1 MQKPFSGFSAGDNP
15 APTTFNGAA
24 PASPSSPDAVPG
36 ADRTTAPYPSSNAS
50 PAAPGASARHDSTPN
65 SIPRHPLPSLDPLSR
80 AFRQPVSA
88 ASSSASAPAAAPVPA
103 SSASTPRTSPDP
115 RHSAARSRRSGASA
129 SSSLSSSS
137 SNSTPTSTT
146 STSSTSSTSAHR
158 DAQARNGLARL
169 APIIP
174 FTPPAT
180 VLSASASRRSPTLS
194 SHAPPSFSLSPP
206 AISTSAAPSPLF
218 ALPGNT
224 VERNIAINIDD
235 DDDGSH
241 VGGSSGIA
249 YRVNSTGTGTGNGNG
264 SIGLLGASAAAPA
277 SKYAL
282 GSAAPPIMEKT
293 RRSERPE
300 VLRQRARSPWAIT
313 LLTLSASLL
322 GAVLLGLILKS
333 LVTRQ
338 FEMDPKGC
346 RMSYMRPSYA
356 HLSEF
361 DTEHTRFASK
371 YSLYLYREQGVDDET
386 KLKGI
391 PVLFVPGNA
400 GSYKQVRPIASE
412 AANYFH
418 DIVQHNEG
426 AVRSGARSLDF
437 FTVDFNEDITAFHGQ
452 TLLDQAEYLNEA
464 IRYILSLYLDPR
476 MSIRDSDI
484 PDPTSVIILGHSMGG
499 VVARTMLIMPNY
511 QSNSINTIVTLSAP
525 HARPP
530 VTFDGEIVKIY
541 DDINDYWRRAYSQQ
555 WANNNP
561 LWHVTLV
568 SIAGGGLDTV
578 VPSDYAN
585 LESLVPDTHGF
596 TVFTTTIPNVWT
608 SMDHQAILWC
618 DQFRKVISRALYD
631 IVDVH
636 RATQT
641 KPRAERMRVFKKH
654 FLTGMESI
662 AERDVPSKE
671 PTTLLTLEDKSNAII
686 AQGERLV
693 LRSLGDTPRLKAHL
707 LPIPPPSS
715 SVGKR
720 FTLLTDQQLDKPG
733 DAGKLEVLFCSV
745 FPLQSGQAGVF
756 PIKMDLSGESTATT
770 RLACKNAAS
779 DVIVLPASRRSSR
792 YPFTLGE
799 EREAAPFSYLQYDI
813 DDISEHQFVAVI
825 DKATVHSPGFVMAE
839 FSDNSQSLHTRDVGL
854 RSLLVFGLKFR
865 LPAKRPMVTEIKIPS
880 ALSSLLAYR
889 LEIGNQICGEEAELF
904 TPLVRQYLSEPFES
918 KYYVNARQASVSL
931 HGVAPYMPPPLARR
945 PTTEEGGLSFQ
956 FWTDPTCNSSIQVRL
971 TVDIMGSMGK
981 LYMRY
986 RTVFAAFPV
995 LIVALVLQ
1003 KQFRVYDETG
1013 IFITFTESLDL
1024 CLRKSIPVVVAALTV
1039 FSLSVGGPQAEQTPA
1054 TFWNWRNATE
1064 VAIDFHKN
1072 DLLAGTQDPFYW
1084 FLIPLISVICIGVCT
1099 AINYAA
1105 LALTHILGFILSIAM
1120 LRPAFVPHRNTRRT
1134 MPQTALAADQILQQQ
1149 QQQQQQSMQ
1158 TNSQQFFSPAFI
1170 QSTPRRRLITT
1181 AVLLFLVSTAVP
1193 YQFAYLVACLVQIA
1207 TTVRA
1212 LRVASDTSS
1221 KVNYNFY
1228 NYVHSILILMLW
1240 ILPINL
1246 PILAV
1251 WIRNLAVHWLTP
1263 FSSHHNV
1270 LSIMPFIVL
1279 VETLTTGRMV
1289 PRVTTRLKY
1298 VVSFLLFGLAV
1309 AAAVYGVSYA
1319 YMIHHLVNVVVAWL
1333 VIVHTTG
1340 DSEIWSGAV
1349 LTDLFENGTADR
1361 KQGKSP

>member
-1 MQKPFSGFSAGDNP
+1 M
-15 APTTFNGAA
+15 
-24 PASPSSPDAVPG
+24 
-36 ADRTTAPYPSSNAS
+36 
-50 PAAPGASARHDSTPN
+50 
-65 SIPRHPLPSLDPLSR
+65 
-80 AFRQPVSA
+80 
-88 ASSSASAPAAAPVPA
+88 
-103 SSASTPRTSPDP
+103 
-115 RHSAARSRRSGASA
+115 
-129 SSSLSSSS
+129 
-137 SNSTPTSTT
+137 
-146 STSSTSSTSAHR
+146 
-158 DAQARNGLARL
+158 
-169 APIIP
+169 
-174 FTPPAT
+174 
-180 VLSASASRRSPTLS
+180 
-194 SHAPPSFSLSPP
+194 
-206 AISTSAAPSPLF
+206 
-218 ALPGNT
+218 
-224 VERNIAINIDD
+224 
-235 DDDGSH
+235 
-241 VGGSSGIA
+241 
-249 YRVNSTGTGTGNGNG
+249 
-264 SIGLLGASAAAPA
+264 
-277 SKYAL
+277 
-282 GSAAPPIMEKT
+282 
-293 RRSERPE
+293 
-300 VLRQRARSPWAIT
+300 
-313 LLTLSASLL
+313 
-322 GAVLLGLILKS
+322 
-333 LVTRQ
+333 
-338 FEMDPKGC
+338 
-346 RMSYMRPSYA
+346 
-356 HLSEF
+356 
-361 DTEHTRFASK
+361 
-371 YSLYLYREQGVDDET
+371 
-386 KLKGI
+386 
-391 PVLFVPGNA
+391 
-400 GSYKQVRPIASE
+400 
-412 AANYFH
+412 
-418 DIVQHNEG
+418 QHNEAAIRG
-426 AVRSGARSLDF
+426 GARSLDF

-476 MSIRDSDI
+476 MSVRDSDI

-568 SIAGGGLDTV
+568 SIAGGGLDTI
-578 VPSDYAN
+578 VPSDYAS

-631 IVDVH
+631 VVDVH

-654 FLTGMESI
+654 FLTGLESI

-671 PTTLLTLEDKSNAII
+671 PTTLLTLEDNSNAII

-693 LRSLGDTPRLKAHL
+693 LRSFGDSPRLKAHL
-707 LPIPPPSS
+707 LPIPPPGSP
-715 SVGKR
+715 VGKR

-756 PIKMDLSGESTATT
+756 PIKMDLSGESTGST

-799 EREAAPFSYLQYDI
+799 ERETSPFSYLQYDI
-813 DDISEHQFVAVI
+813 EHIAEHQFVAVI
-825 DKATVHSPGFVMAE
+825 DKATAHSPGFLIAE
-839 FSDNSQSLHTRDVGL
+839 FSDNSQSHRTRETSL
-854 RSLLVFGLKFR
+854 SSLLAFGLKFR
-865 LPAKRPMVTEIKIPS
+865 LPAIRPMVTEVKIS
-880 ALSSLLAYR
+880 SLQSSLLAYH
-889 LEIGNQICGEEAELF
+889 LEIGNQVCGEEAEVF

-918 KYYVNARQASVSL
+918 KYYVNARQASVSV
-931 HGVAPYMPPPLARR
+931 HGIAPYMPPPLTRR
-945 PTTEEGGLSFQ
+945 AASEEGLSFQ

-971 TVDIMGSMGK
+971 TVDVMGSMGK

-1003 KQFRVYDETG
+1003 KQFRIYDETG
-1013 IFITFTESLDL
+1013 VFITFSESLDL

-1039 FSLSVGGPQAEQTPA
+1039 FSMSIGGPQANQPSA
-1054 TFWNWRNATE
+1054 SFWNWRNATE
-1064 VAIDFHKN
+1064 VAVDFHKN
-1072 DLLAGTQDPFYW
+1072 DLLVGTQDPFYW

-1105 LALTHILGFILSIAM
+1105 LALTHVLGLALSLAVS
-1120 LRPAFVPHRNTRRT
+1120 RPGWVRHDDRRRA
-1134 MPQTALAADQILQQQ
+1134 PQHLAHAADQLQQQ
-1149 QQQQQQSMQ
+1149 QLQ
-1158 TNSQQFFSPAFI
+1158 TAPHQLQSQQYFSPAFI
-1170 QSTPRRRLITT
+1170 QSTPRRRVITT
-1181 AVLLFLVSTAVP
+1181 AVLLFLVSTVIP

-1212 LRVASDTSS
+1212 LRVASDLRST
-1221 KVNYNFY
+1221 VNYNFY

-1298 VVSFLLFGLAV
+1298 VVSFLLFGVAV
-1309 AAAVYGVSYA
+1309 SAAVYGVSYA
-1319 YMIHHLVNVVVAWL
+1319 YMIHYLVNIVVAWL
-1333 VIVHTTG
+1333 VTVHSTG
-1340 DSEIWSGAV
+1340 DSDVWSGAV
-1349 LTDLFENGTADR
+1349 LTDLFENGTTDR